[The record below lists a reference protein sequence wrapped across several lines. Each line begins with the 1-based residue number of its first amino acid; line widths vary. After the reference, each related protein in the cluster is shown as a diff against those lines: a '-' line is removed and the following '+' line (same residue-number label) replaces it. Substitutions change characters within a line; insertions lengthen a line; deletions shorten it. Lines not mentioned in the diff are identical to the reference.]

1 MKQSGNAKITF
12 NDDDYFK
19 IMKRLAEQ
27 QAALPGSMNVLGLG
41 GPLYEDTRIVEGQ
54 GDDRDNMAEGTLAY
68 DLLLVSS
75 YLRLATEPFTISRF
89 LSCMRIHIHV
99 Q

>member
-19 IMKRLAEQ
+19 IMKRLSEQ
-27 QAALPGSMNVLGLG
+27 QAALPGSANVLGLG

-54 GDDRDNMAEGTLAY
+54 GDERDNMADGEASNKSTNQTFENLQ
-68 DLLLVSS
+68 
-75 YLRLATEPFTISRF
+75 FIQF
-89 LSCMRIHIHV
+89 W
-99 Q
+99 